1 MHKASHIGGDI
12 VHDGGRVVILFRHL
26 AFLRD
31 LRRGLPHDKA
41 AGGEEE
47 EQEEDEELGVE
58 CSLDKTVPFD
68 LQ

>member
-12 VHDGGRVVILFRHL
+12 GHDGGRVVILLRLL
-26 AFLRD
+26 AFLRY
-31 LRRGLPHDKA
+31 LRRGLPHDEA
-41 AGGEEE
+41 ARGEKE